1 MNDLVDVVCLFS
13 LPCLLVNSCHFQFPI
28 RSAFVWGD
36 NPGADTRL
44 CLRPAGSPEALAQAE
59 SEGPGALCPHAAV
72 AERSQQRGE
81 ADGYE
86 ANGEK
91 R

>member
-1 MNDLVDVVCLFS
+1 M
-13 LPCLLVNSCHFQFPI
+13 NSCDSQFRI

-36 NPGADTRL
+36 NPRANTRL
-44 CLRPAGSPEALAQAE
+44 CLRPSGSPEALAQAE
-59 SEGPGALCPHAAV
+59 FEGTGTLCPHAAV

-86 ANGEK
+86 TNGEK